1 MLTGGNAVDNKKKQK
16 KKKHDI
22 VSLYFVSLM
31 KTFRF
36 ALVSYCSS
44 SGTQEVMT

>member
-1 MLTGGNAVDNKKKQK
+1 MLNGGNAVDNKKKT